1 MQVSFLTESEIAALP
16 VPIQSRITLHNNK
29 RMRSSLPILEMN
41 KCIQKFQDNPAHDF
55 GTRELNEEV
64 AKAAKKEK
72 ERISNSTAAQNA
84 ALRKESHSKFS
95 ELIAEDRIAVE
106 ENRNPKT
113 LRTYLITAIKGTSL
127 EDVNNA
133 LTLGAEINSKKN
145 SAWHQ
150 NIQTPLQAAVVTS
163 KCDEIIA
170 VLLRKGADVSIV
182 NHENKNVF
190 HLAENKAS
198 YLELL
203 HEHVRL
209 H

>member
-133 LTLGAEINSKKN
+133 LTLGAEINSRKN
-145 SAWHQ
+145 A
-150 NIQTPLQAAVVTS
+150 NAEKIQTPLQAAVMTRN
-163 KCDEIIA
+163 CDDIIA
-170 VLLRKGADVSIV
+170 VLLRNGANVSIV
-182 NHENKNVF
+182 NNDQKTVF
-190 HLAENKAS
+190 DLAENKES
-198 YLELL
+198 YLKQLRE
-203 HEHVRL
+203 HE
-209 H
+209 